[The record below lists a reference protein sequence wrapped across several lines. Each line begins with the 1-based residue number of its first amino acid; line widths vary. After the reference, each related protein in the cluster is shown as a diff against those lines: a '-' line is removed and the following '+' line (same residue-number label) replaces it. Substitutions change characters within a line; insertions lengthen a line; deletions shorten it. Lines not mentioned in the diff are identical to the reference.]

1 MGGVYFPIINSEA
14 KELKHC
20 SMKNKFKKPL
30 SSPVFLAVLFC
41 AVGIFTG
48 LMYTKITQAA
58 YLVLSPGHQDA
69 QSMLNS
75 YRMLDNTL
83 LEQNAKLEKINK
95 GHLSHVF
102 MKSEHDPILNQK
114 YVELAKKVRAQS
126 DSAVNYL
133 NELLKNMVTD
143 YDGKI
148 GRNGSVEFSN
158 PLKKLNDPNKY
169 FSDHQGVSLGKKL
182 VGLRADFEKLIPPE
196 DEENYP
202 FKGMVLDPHNFHY
215 QNDDVSWEK
224 FVFGGVPLQA
234 IPVIIRRIIC
244 DIRITEN
251 NILKYLF
258 SRLHIYNIISD
269 FTVAAN
275 YKRPY
280 VYYNDTYEANI
291 YLNTT
296 YHIDYQTSE
305 IFVDGHPIPVENGV
319 GIFRET
325 AQGVGTRKFDAKV
338 ILKNP
343 ATGERTT
350 YSNEF
355 EYEVGTRVVSLRSE
369 STGILYVG
377 VDNLLSI
384 EAVGI
389 QASQLEIETN
399 GAGLTLTPVEGSDG
413 FQFIAKADEPGQASI
428 GISGRG
434 IKETSFDFLVK
445 RIPDPVVYLADQKG
459 GEMEVN
465 RFVNQNGITSRLED
479 FDFEV
484 DCTIEGFDLIRISG
498 DKEEENA
505 SNSGSD
511 FSAQAKKMVKEATPG
526 DWFIFKN
533 ISARCPGDSRSRR
546 LSDMVFRLQ

>member
-1 MGGVYFPIINSEA
+1 MEFIARLINSEA

-48 LMYTKITQAA
+48 LMYTKITHAA
-58 YLVLSPGHQDA
+58 YPVLSPGHQDA
-69 QSMLNS
+69 ESMLNS

-83 LEQNAKLEKINK
+83 LVQNAQLEAMNK
-95 GHLSHVF
+95 TTPGRIRRLAEV
-102 MKSEHDPILNQK
+102 DPLQFRK
-114 YVELAKKVRAQS
+114 YGDLADQVRAKS

-133 NELLKNMVTD
+133 NELLNRIITD

-148 GRNGSVEFSN
+148 DRNGSLEFSN

-169 FSDHQGVSLGKKL
+169 FSDHQGVSLEKKL
-182 VGLRADFEKLIPPE
+182 LDLRADFQKFILPE
-196 DEENYP
+196 DEEWYP
-202 FKGMVLDPHNFHY
+202 FEGMTLDPRNY
-215 QNDDVSWEK
+215 QHQSDDISWEE
-224 FVFGGVPLQA
+224 FIFGGIPLQA
-234 IPVIIRRIIC
+234 VPAVIRKFIYDIIS
-244 DIRITEN
+244 TEE
-251 NILKYLF
+251 NILLYYLNRVSGYDPGF
-258 SRLHIYNIISD
+258 LLNSVSIDSRRS
-269 FTVAAN
+269 
-275 YKRPY
+275 Y
-280 VYYNDTYEANI
+280 VYVGETYEADI
-291 YLNTT
+291 YLSEN
-296 YHIDYQTSE
+296 YIYRNGLSE
-305 IFVDGHPIPVENGV
+305 ILIDGHPIPVENGV
-319 GIFRET
+319 GTFRET
-325 AQGVGTRKFDAKV
+325 AQGVGRRKFTAEM
-338 ILKNP
+338 IFKNP
-343 ATGERTT
+343 ATEEVSI

-355 EYEVGTRVVSLRSE
+355 EYEVGTRVVSLHAE

-413 FQFIAKADEPGQASI
+413 SQFIAKADEPGQATI

-445 RIPDPVVYLADQKG
+445 RIPDPVVYLADRKG

-511 FSAQAKKMVKEATPG
+511 FNPEAKKMVEEATPG